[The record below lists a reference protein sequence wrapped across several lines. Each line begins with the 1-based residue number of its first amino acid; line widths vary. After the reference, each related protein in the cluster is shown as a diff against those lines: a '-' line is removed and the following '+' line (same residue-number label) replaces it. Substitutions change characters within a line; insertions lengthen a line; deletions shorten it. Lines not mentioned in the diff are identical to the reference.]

1 MTDFCSLLM
10 LFLSTVAETDI
21 ITVAASLHHQY
32 IIEDQMIFRSFF
44 QKSFSDFIK
53 WIIHLTIRIFL
64 DLFSHVT
71 PSRLHRSKRLELV
84 ALTHRL
90 GMKETS

>member
-10 LFLSTVAETDI
+10 LFLSIVAETDI
-21 ITVAASLHHQY
+21 ITVAASRDQC
-32 IIEDQMIFRSFF
+32 IIEDQMLFRSFF
-44 QKSFSDFIK
+44 QKFFSDFIK

-71 PSRLHRSKRLELV
+71 PSRLHRNKRLELL